1 MKDVNKEILKTLT
14 KVAAANQNPT
24 EKFAAAIVF
33 RNRIV
38 SIGLNSMKS
47 HPLQAKYSKNIHS
60 VFLHA
65 EIDSIKNALREID
78 IDDFPKCD
86 LYICRVKKP
95 KPFSKQFVWG
105 MAKPCSGCERA
116 VVAFGIKSV
125 IYTLDSGDYK
135 VEKY

>member
-1 MKDVNKEILKTLT
+1 MKSVNNGILHTLT
-14 KVAAANQNPT
+14 KVAAANPHNA

-38 SIGLNSMKS
+38 SVGMNSMKS
-47 HPLQAKYSKNIHS
+47 HPMAAKYGKNKEAI
-60 VFLHA
+60 FLHA

-78 IDDFPKCD
+78 IDDFSKCD

-105 MAKPCSGCERA
+105 LAKPCPGCERA
-116 VVAFGIKSV
+116 VVAFGIKRV
-125 IYTLDSGDYK
+125 IYTTDEGDYK
-135 VEKY
+135 VEEY